1 MASHHSR
8 KNPGMTVI
16 GSKTNEPPTLGDKLK
31 GKKMELEGRM
41 NNDAK
46 LMRMGQKY
54 QTHHH

>member
-1 MASHHSR
+1 
-8 KNPGMTVI
+8 MTVI